1 MVTYDFVEPREL
13 ILDPIKP
20 LNQNVFRPTIRT
32 WDISNHA
39 KPKLVAV
46 GHVPAGWRA
55 PGARGERNA
64 GPGEGGKTWP
74 AGTAPN
80 MLKSKGV
87 FSGLTCGGGVLFN
100 PDISKDKGD
109 SSANWYQVWDD
120 TISQMRSAGLDSAE
134 LDGALDKP
142 ASCPGGTWLQ
152 ISHNNRT
159 LFRVVEGR
167 IQGGQ
172 NSDLGKA
179 AKIAYSVDIQPL
191 LRSYA
196 KHGRFQCDLTKGI
209 DSDRNGTIDIPA
221 KQAIKMLAEGK
232 QVADCPRAI
241 DELIVD
247 DKTTGGPH
255 WAALDNHT
263 TRADGSPT
271 RLVLSNYFVSRT
283 GVDGDHRYH
292 LMNIDRSGHLSYDQ
306 KFRDE
311 VTGALGVDF
320 NRRDWP
326 GSPDAGYYKPHS
338 MVWVCPPGICK

>member
-1 MVTYDFVEPREL
+1 
-13 ILDPIKP
+13 
-20 LNQNVFRPTIRT
+20 
-32 WDISNHA
+32 
-39 KPKLVAV
+39 
-46 GHVPAGWRA
+46 
-55 PGARGERNA
+55 
-64 GPGEGGKTWP
+64 
-74 AGTAPN
+74 

-120 TISQMRSAGLDSAE
+120 TISQMRSAGLDSTE

-172 NSDLGKA
+172 KIELGKA

-292 LMNIDRSGHLSYDQ
+292 LMNIDRSGHLSYDP

-311 VTGALGVDF
+311 VTGELGVNF

-338 MVWVCPPGICK
+338 MVWICPPGICK